1 MQFVTWLVN
10 VTTEADK
17 FLPLFSPISLSCFSF
32 RFFTVTDDWDRRCL
46 GTVLFDFYNPQVA
59 EVPKH
64 KLSPSGVY
72 YVPPKG
78 TYEEYVEFIKNLP
91 LTQHPEVF
99 GMHENVDISKD
110 LQATRLLFDSILLT
124 MGSTS
129 AEGGNTDK
137 KLNDIA
143 NDILSKVMT
152 LIQINT
158 HCRGLIRDI
167 TTRRAD

>member
-1 MQFVTWLVN
+1 MPFVIWLVN

-17 FLPLFSPISLSCFSF
+17 FLHLFSSISLSYFVF
-32 RFFTVTDDWDRRCL
+32 RYFTVTDDWDRRCL
-46 GTVLFDFYNPQVA
+46 GTVLRDFYSPQVA

-78 TYEEYVEFIKNLP
+78 TYEEYVEFIKQLP
-91 LTQHPEVF
+91 LTQHPEIF

-143 NDILSKVMT
+143 NDILSKVKPPIERPN
-152 LIQINT
+152 LDRISSI
-158 HCRGLIRDI
+158 LV
-167 TTRRAD
+167 AK

>member
-1 MQFVTWLVN
+1 M
-10 VTTEADK
+10 
-17 FLPLFSPISLSCFSF
+17 
-32 RFFTVTDDWDRRCL
+32 
-46 GTVLFDFYNPQVA
+46 DFYNPQVA
-59 EVPKH
+59 EDPKH

-110 LQATRLLFDSILLT
+110 LQATKLLFDSILLT
-124 MGSTS
+124 MGSTT
-129 AEGGNTDK
+129 ADGGNTDK

-143 NDILSKVMT
+143 NDILSKVNRKMIFIET
-152 LIQINT
+152 FSSTIDICFSFQLPNNFDLEEAMKKYPTEYKESMNT
-158 HCRGLIRDI
+158 VLVQEMERFNK
-167 TTRRAD
+167 

>member
-1 MQFVTWLVN
+1 MQFDTWLVN

-17 FLPLFSPISLSCFSF
+17 FLYFLSNLFTVFSLF

-46 GTVLFDFYNPQVA
+46 STVLMDFYNPQVA

-78 TYEEYVEFIKNLP
+78 TYDEYVEFIKQLP
-91 LTQHPEVF
+91 LTQHPEIF

-124 MGSTS
+124 MGSTTI
-129 AEGGNTDK
+129 EGGDTDK
-137 KLNDIA
+137 KLNTIA
-143 NDILSKVMT
+143 NDILSKV
-152 LIQINT
+152 NT
-158 HCRGLIRDI
+158 S
-167 TTRRAD
+167 

>member
-1 MQFVTWLVN
+1 M
-10 VTTEADK
+10 
-17 FLPLFSPISLSCFSF
+17 
-32 RFFTVTDDWDRRCL
+32 
-46 GTVLFDFYNPQVA
+46 GTILFDFYNPQVA
-59 EVPKH
+59 EEPKH

-78 TYEEYVEFIKNLP
+78 TYEEYVEFIKQLP

-124 MGSTS
+124 MGSTT

-143 NDILSKVMT
+143 NDILSKV
-152 LIQINT
+152 
-158 HCRGLIRDI
+158 
-167 TTRRAD
+167 RRLDLDEH